1 MPTKTASRS
10 RSQGNYITPN
20 TAEGKKILNYLRN
33 RCEKALDYCQE
44 NGLTSVEDFADAIE
58 ELTEADGKPGISVE
72 VKHNGLVLSLSDRPE
87 YGSTTGKY
95 MMEHLGEP
103 DDYRFTK
110 TGIEALLDSPR
121 TKTRS
126 KKDNLLDELDDEQP
140 SPKSKSKV
148 ATKSKKD
155 DLLDELEDEQPSRRS
170 KSQTANKSKKDDL
183 LDDLEDDEP
192 SHRSKS
198 KTNIKSQKDE
208 IENSDDDEPSPNSQ
222 TKRRSRKDDVEEL
235 ESEEPLVKSKALSRS
250 PRDELSQ
257 LDEFELEAP
266 QPKAKSQTKSH
277 LQNSDREDL
286 EEEELSAKSQAKRK
300 LQTDE
305 PVEIAESLAVTPSKT
320 RTSQQRPQGKK
331 SNDQNIDSILD
342 AAVQVSGRTAI
353 SGSEVE
359 GTTVSGLSGQVA
371 VLATLIGKKAA
382 SQIIEAA
389 LGAGKERQVAD
400 IVKRLKAQSQRADSL
415 SQRVTNL
422 VEADSVA
429 DAMVESET
437 LPIAEPEPEPEQNI
451 LPEPDAELVSTPGM
465 LLAKAVNKVHGKVD
479 KISGRVRDNT
489 AEKTASIKIDTEAS
503 FEEQL
508 VQINEALNRLEKRLD
523 TLEERIEALENKLSL
538 QKSEIG
544 VQAGDAKVEP
554 PDSSTPSLSDQFVQ
568 NATEIGETISLE
580 STIPATSSASA
591 TAKKITVTA
600 QNLTQDSQL
609 AATLAKIYSLA
620 EEEANAE
627 GIGLEDGVDLG
638 EAKLYVTNFDSST
651 AVSLKIKE
659 GEEMFSALQ
668 DKTGEWK
675 VTNDF
680 LKPEEKEELDRLK
693 IFQQAVNQE
702 RLAEMVKRS
711 NQDEISFTDSQGS
724 RLDFEVEFSDKSKSK
739 GTVKGFNSHS
749 EIVFEASLQKG
760 NVEVLLCDIPP
771 EEVENLLSQQQLA
784 QNHNSNKQEARKT
797 EAEMEI

>member
-1 MPTKTASRS
+1 MATKTAYRS

-33 RCEKALDYCQE
+33 RCEKALDYCLE

-103 DDYRFTK
+103 DDNRFTK

-126 KKDNLLDELDDEQP
+126 KKDDLLDELEDEEP
-140 SPKSKSKV
+140 SPPKSKA
-148 ATKSKKD
+148 ATKSRKDDLLDELEDEEPLPRAKSKSATKFKKD
-155 DLLDELEDEQPSRRS
+155 DLLDELEDEEPLPRAKS
-170 KSQTANKSKKDDL
+170 KTNTKSKKD
-183 LDDLEDDEP
+183 EIKTWEYDEP
-192 SHRSKS
+192 SANSKN
-198 KTNIKSQKDE
+198 KAR
-208 IENSDDDEPSPNSQ
+208 P
-222 TKRRSRKDDVEEL
+222 RKDDLEEL
-235 ESEEPLVKSKALSRS
+235 ESEELLLKSKALTRS
-250 PRDELSQ
+250 PRDELSE
-257 LDEFELEAP
+257 LDEFELKEP
-266 QPKAKSQTKSH
+266 QSKAKPQTKSH
-277 LQNSDREDL
+277 LQNYEREDL
-286 EEEELSAKSQAKRK
+286 SDEELSAKSQAKRK
-300 LQTDE
+300 LQTNE
-305 PVEIAESLAVTPSKT
+305 GVEVAESLARTPSKT
-320 RTSQQRPQGKK
+320 RTSQQGFQGKK

-359 GTTVSGLSGQVA
+359 GTTVSGLSTQVA
-371 VLATLIGKKAA
+371 VLATLMGKKAA

-389 LGAGKERQVAD
+389 LGAVQERQVAG
-400 IVKRLKAQSQRADSL
+400 IVKRLQAQSQRADSL

-422 VEADSVA
+422 AEADSMA
-429 DAMVESET
+429 DATVESEA

-451 LPEPDAELVSTPGM
+451 LPEPDAEFVSTPGM
-465 LLAKAVNKVHGKVD
+465 LLAKAVSKVHGKVD
-479 KISGRVRDNT
+479 KISGRVRDNNS
-489 AEKTASIKIDTEAS
+489 EKTTSIKIDTEAS

-523 TLEERIEALENKLSL
+523 TLEQRIEALENKFSL
-538 QKSEIG
+538 QKSETG
-544 VQAGDAKVEP
+544 VQAGDAKLEP
-554 PDSSTPSLSDQFVQ
+554 PDSSTPSFSDQFVQ
-568 NATEIGETISLE
+568 NGTEIGEKISLE
-580 STIPATSSASA
+580 STIPASSSASA

-600 QNLTQDSQL
+600 QNLTQDAQL
-609 AATLAKIYSLA
+609 AATLAKIYNLA

-627 GIGLEDGVDLG
+627 GIALEDGVDLG
-638 EAKLYVTNFDSST
+638 EAKLYITNFDSST
-651 AVSLKIKE
+651 AVSLKTKE
-659 GEEMFSALQ
+659 GEELFSAVQ

-693 IFQQAVNQE
+693 IFQQALNQE
-702 RLAEMVKRS
+702 RLAFMVKRS
-711 NQDEISFTDSQGS
+711 NQDEVSFTDSQGS
-724 RLDFEVEFSDKSKSK
+724 RLDFEVEFNDKSKSK

-771 EEVENLLSQQQLA
+771 EVVENLLSQQQLA
-784 QNHNSNKQEARKT
+784 PNQNSNKQEARKT
-797 EAEMEI
+797 ETEMEI

>member
-1 MPTKTASRS
+1 MATKTASRS

-33 RCEKALDYCQE
+33 RCEKALDYCLE

-103 DDYRFTK
+103 DDNRFTK
-110 TGIEALLDSPR
+110 TGIETLLDSPR

-140 SPKSKSKV
+140 SPKSKSK
-148 ATKSKKD
+148 AETKSKKD

-170 KSQTANKSKKDDL
+170 NFQTANQSQKDNL
-183 LDDLEDDEP
+183 LDDLEDDKP
-192 SHRSKS
+192 SQKSKS
-198 KTNIKSQKDE
+198 KANIKSKKNE
-208 IENSDDDEPSPNSQ
+208 IENSEDDEPSPNSQ
-222 TKRRSRKDDVEEL
+222 TKRRPRKDDVEEL

-250 PRDELSQ
+250 PTDELSE
-257 LDEFELEAP
+257 LDEFEFKEP
-266 QPKAKSQTKSH
+266 QPKAKPQTKSH
-277 LQNSDREDL
+277 LQNSEREDL
-286 EEEELSAKSQAKRK
+286 EDEELSAKSQAKRK

-305 PVEIAESLAVTPSKT
+305 AVEVAESLARTPSKT
-320 RTSQQRPQGKK
+320 RTSQQQPQSKK

-371 VLATLIGKKAA
+371 VLATLMGKKAA

-389 LGAGKERQVAD
+389 LGARKERQVAG

-422 VEADSVA
+422 AEADSIA
-429 DAMVESET
+429 DATVESEA
-437 LPIAEPEPEPEQNI
+437 LPIAEPKPEPEQNI
-451 LPEPDAELVSTPGM
+451 LPEPDAEFVSTPGM
-465 LLAKAVNKVHGKVD
+465 LLAKAVSKVHGKVD
-479 KISGRVRDNT
+479 KISGRVRDNNS
-489 AEKTASIKIDTEAS
+489 EKTASIKIDTEAS

-538 QKSEIG
+538 QSDTG
-544 VQAGDAKVEP
+544 VQAADAKVES
-554 PDSSTPSLSDQFVQ
+554 PDSSTQALSDQFVQ
-568 NATEIGETISLE
+568 NGTEIDEKISLE
-580 STIPATSSASA
+580 STIPASSSASA

-627 GIGLEDGVDLG
+627 GIALEDGVDLG
-638 EAKLYVTNFDSST
+638 EAKLYVTNIDSST
-651 AVSLKIKE
+651 AIRLKTKE
-659 GEEMFSALQ
+659 GEEMFSAVQ

-693 IFQQAVNQE
+693 IFQQALNQE

-711 NQDEISFTDSQGS
+711 NQDEVSFTDSQGS

-771 EEVENLLSQQQLA
+771 EVVENLLSQQQLA
-784 QNHNSNKQEARKT
+784 QNQNSNKQEAKKT
-797 EAEMEI
+797 EVEMEI

>member
-1 MPTKTASRS
+1 MPTKTASRN

-103 DDYRFTK
+103 DDNRFTK

-140 SPKSKSKV
+140 SPKSKSKA

-155 DLLDELEDEQPSRRS
+155 DLLDELDDEQPSRRS
-170 KSQTANKSKKDDL
+170 KFPTANKSKKDDL

-198 KTNIKSQKDE
+198 KANIKSKKDE

-250 PRDELSQ
+250 PINELSQ

-266 QPKAKSQTKSH
+266 KPKAKSQTKSH

-286 EEEELSAKSQAKRK
+286 EEEELSAKSQTKRK

-305 PVEIAESLAVTPSKT
+305 PIQIAESLAVTPSKT

-359 GTTVSGLSGQVA
+359 GTTVSGMSAQVA

-389 LGAGKERQVAD
+389 LGAGKERQVAG

-429 DAMVESET
+429 DAMVESEA
-437 LPIAEPEPEPEQNI
+437 LPIAEPEAEPEQNI

-465 LLAKAVNKVHGKVD
+465 LLAKAVSKVHGKVD
-479 KISGRVRDNT
+479 KISGSVRDNNS
-489 AEKTASIKIDTEAS
+489 EKTASIKIDIEAS

-538 QKSEIG
+538 QSETG
-544 VQAGDAKVEP
+544 VQAADAKVEP

-568 NATEIGETISLE
+568 NATEIGEKISLE
-580 STIPATSSASA
+580 STIPASSSANA

-651 AVSLKIKE
+651 AVSLKTKE
-659 GEEMFSALQ
+659 GEEMFSAVQ

-693 IFQQAVNQE
+693 IFQQALNQE

-724 RLDFEVEFSDKSKSK
+724 RIDFEVEFSDKSKSK

-784 QNHNSNKQEARKT
+784 QNQNSNKQEARKT

>member
-1 MPTKTASRS
+1 MATKTAYRS

-103 DDYRFTK
+103 DDNRFTK

-140 SPKSKSKV
+140 SPKSKSK
-148 ATKSKKD
+148 ATTKSKKD
-155 DLLDELEDEQPSRRS
+155 DLLDELEDEEPSPS
-170 KSQTANKSKKDDL
+170 KSKTATKFKKDDL
-183 LDDLEDDEP
+183 LDELEDEEPLRRAKSKTNTKSKKDEIKTWEDDEP
-192 SHRSKS
+192 SANSKN
-198 KTNIKSQKDE
+198 KTR
-208 IENSDDDEPSPNSQ
+208 P
-222 TKRRSRKDDVEEL
+222 RKDDLQEL
-235 ESEEPLVKSKALSRS
+235 ESEELLLKSKALTRS
-250 PRDELSQ
+250 PRDELSE
-257 LDEFELEAP
+257 LDEFEVKKP
-266 QPKAKSQTKSH
+266 QPKAKPQTKSH
-277 LQNSDREDL
+277 LQNSEREDL
-286 EEEELSAKSQAKRK
+286 EDEELSAKSQAKRK

-305 PVEIAESLAVTPSKT
+305 AVEVAESLARTPSKT
-320 RTSQQRPQGKK
+320 RTSQQQPQGKK

-359 GTTVSGLSGQVA
+359 GTTVSGLSTQVA
-371 VLATLIGKKAA
+371 VLATLMGKKAA

-389 LGAGKERQVAD
+389 LGAGKERQVAG
-400 IVKRLKAQSQRADSL
+400 IVKRLQAQSQRADSL

-422 VEADSVA
+422 AEADSMA
-429 DAMVESET
+429 DATVESEA

-451 LPEPDAELVSTPGM
+451 LPEPDAEFVSTPGM
-465 LLAKAVNKVHGKVD
+465 LLAKAVSKVHGKVD
-479 KISGRVRDNT
+479 KISGRVRDNNS
-489 AEKTASIKIDTEAS
+489 EKTASIKIDTEAS

-538 QKSEIG
+538 QSETG
-544 VQAGDAKVEP
+544 VQAGEAKLEP
-554 PDSSTPSLSDQFVQ
+554 PDNSTPSLSDQFVQ
-568 NATEIGETISLE
+568 NATEIGEIISLE
-580 STIPATSSASA
+580 STIPASSSASA

-609 AATLAKIYSLA
+609 AATLAKIYNLA

-627 GIGLEDGVDLG
+627 GIALEDGVDLG

-651 AVSLKIKE
+651 AVSLKTKE
-659 GEEMFSALQ
+659 GEELFSAVQ
-668 DKTGEWK
+668 DKTGEWE

-693 IFQQAVNQE
+693 IFQQALNQE

-711 NQDEISFTDSQGS
+711 GQDEVSFTDSQGS

-760 NVEVLLCDIPP
+760 NLEVLLCDIPP
-771 EEVENLLSQQQLA
+771 EVVENLLSQQQLA
-784 QNHNSNKQEARKT
+784 PNQNSNKQEATKT
-797 EAEMEI
+797 ETEMEM

>member
-1 MPTKTASRS
+1 MATKTAYRS

-33 RCEKALDYCQE
+33 RCEKALDYCLE

-103 DDYRFTK
+103 DDNRFTK

-126 KKDNLLDELDDEQP
+126 KKDG
-140 SPKSKSKV
+140 
-148 ATKSKKD
+148 
-155 DLLDELEDEQPSRRS
+155 LLDELEDEEPDPS
-170 KSQTANKSKKDDL
+170 KSKTATKFKKDELLDELEDEEPLPRGKSKTNTKSKKDEIKTW
-183 LDDLEDDEP
+183 EDDEP
-192 SHRSKS
+192 SANSKN
-198 KTNIKSQKDE
+198 KTR
-208 IENSDDDEPSPNSQ
+208 P
-222 TKRRSRKDDVEEL
+222 RKDDLEEL
-235 ESEEPLVKSKALSRS
+235 ESEELLLKSKALTRS
-250 PRDELSQ
+250 PRDELSE
-257 LDEFELEAP
+257 LDEFELKEP
-266 QPKAKSQTKSH
+266 QPKAKPQTKSH
-277 LQNSDREDL
+277 LQNSEREDL
-286 EEEELSAKSQAKRK
+286 EDEELSAKSQAKRK

-305 PVEIAESLAVTPSKT
+305 AVEVAESLARTPSKT

-353 SGSEVE
+353 SGNEVE
-359 GTTVSGLSGQVA
+359 GTTVSGMSGQVA

-389 LGAGKERQVAD
+389 LGAGKERQVAG
-400 IVKRLKAQSQRADSL
+400 IVKRLQAQSQRADSL

-429 DAMVESET
+429 DAMVESEA

-451 LPEPDAELVSTPGM
+451 LPEPDAEFVSTPGM
-465 LLAKAVNKVHGKVD
+465 LLAKAVSKVHGKVD
-479 KISGRVRDNT
+479 KISGSVRDNT
-489 AEKTASIKIDTEAS
+489 SEKTAAIKIDTEAS

-538 QKSEIG
+538 QKSETG
-544 VQAGDAKVEP
+544 VQAGDAKLEP

-568 NATEIGETISLE
+568 NGTEIGEKISLE
-580 STIPATSSASA
+580 STIPASSANA

-627 GIGLEDGVDLG
+627 GIALEDGVDFG
-638 EAKLYVTNFDSST
+638 QAKLYVTNFDFST
-651 AVSLKIKE
+651 AVSLKTKE
-659 GEEMFSALQ
+659 GEELFSAVQ
-668 DKTGEWK
+668 DKTGEWE

-693 IFQQAVNQE
+693 IFQQALNQE

-711 NQDEISFTDSQGS
+711 NQDEVSFTDSQGS

-760 NVEVLLCDIPP
+760 NLEVLLCDISP
-771 EEVENLLSQQQLA
+771 EVVENLLSQQQLA
-784 QNHNSNKQEARKT
+784 PSQNSNKQEARKT
-797 EAEMEI
+797 ETEMEI

>member
-33 RCEKALDYCQE
+33 RCEKALDYCLE

-103 DDYRFTK
+103 DDNRFTK

-140 SPKSKSKV
+140 SPKSKSK
-148 ATKSKKD
+148 AANKSKKD

-192 SHRSKS
+192 SHRAKS

-266 QPKAKSQTKSH
+266 KPKAKSQTKSH

-286 EEEELSAKSQAKRK
+286 EEEELSAKSQTKRK

-359 GTTVSGLSGQVA
+359 GTTVSGMSAQVA

-415 SQRVTNL
+415 SQRVNNL

-479 KISGRVRDNT
+479 KISGSVRDNNS
-489 AEKTASIKIDTEAS
+489 EKTASIKIDTEAS

-523 TLEERIEALENKLSL
+523 TLEERIEALENILSL
-538 QKSEIG
+538 QSETG
-544 VQAGDAKVEP
+544 VQAADAKVEP
-554 PDSSTPSLSDQFVQ
+554 PDSSTSSLSDQFVQ
-568 NATEIGETISLE
+568 NATEIGEKISLE
-580 STIPATSSASA
+580 STIPASSSANA
-591 TAKKITVTA
+591 TAKKITLTA
-600 QNLTQDSQL
+600 QNFTQDSQL
-609 AATLAKIYSLA
+609 AATMAKIYSLA

-651 AVSLKIKE
+651 AVSLKTKE
-659 GEEMFSALQ
+659 GEEMFSAVQ

-784 QNHNSNKQEARKT
+784 QNQNSNKQEARKT

>member
-1 MPTKTASRS
+1 MATKTAYRS

-20 TAEGKKILNYLRN
+20 TAEGKKILNYLKN
-33 RCEKALDYCQE
+33 RCEKALDYCLE

-95 MMEHLGEP
+95 MMEHLGES
-103 DDYRFTK
+103 DDNRFTK

-126 KKDNLLDELDDEQP
+126 KKDDLLDELDDEQP
-140 SPKSKSKV
+140 SPKSKSK
-148 ATKSKKD
+148 AASKSKKD
-155 DLLDELEDEQPSRRS
+155 DLLDELEDDEPSSNS
-170 KSQTANKSKKDDL
+170 KSKAASKSKRNDL
-183 LDDLEDDEP
+183 LDELEDDEP
-192 SHRSKS
+192 SHISKFKANTKS
-198 KTNIKSQKDE
+198 KKDE
-208 IENSDDDEPSPNSQ
+208 IETWDDDEPLPNSK
-222 TKRRSRKDDVEEL
+222 TKNKHQEDDLEEL
-235 ESEEPLVKSKALSRS
+235 QSEEPLVKSKALNRS
-250 PRDELSQ
+250 PRNQLSE
-257 LDEFELEAP
+257 LDEFEIEAP

-277 LQNSDREDL
+277 LQNSEREDL
-286 EEEELSAKSQAKRK
+286 SDEELSAKSQTKRK

-305 PVEIAESLAVTPSKT
+305 AVEAAESLAATHSKT
-320 RTSQQRPQGKK
+320 RASQQRPQGKK

-359 GTTVSGLSGQVA
+359 GTTVSGMSAQVA

-389 LGAGKERQVAD
+389 LGAGKERQVAG
-400 IVKRLKAQSQRADSL
+400 IVKRLQAQSQRADSL

-422 VEADSVA
+422 AEADSIA
-429 DAMVESET
+429 DAMVESEA

-451 LPEPDAELVSTPGM
+451 LPEPDAEFVSTPGM
-465 LLAKAVNKVHGKVD
+465 LLAKAVSKVHGKVD

-489 AEKTASIKIDTEAS
+489 SEKTAAIKIDTEAS

-523 TLEERIEALENKLSL
+523 TLEERIEALENKVSL
-538 QKSEIG
+538 QSETG
-544 VQAGDAKVEP
+544 VQAADAKVEP

-568 NATEIGETISLE
+568 NGTEIGEKISLE
-580 STIPATSSASA
+580 STIPASSSASA

-627 GIGLEDGVDLG
+627 GIALEDGVDFG
-638 EAKLYVTNFDSST
+638 QAKLYVTNFDSST
-651 AVSLKIKE
+651 AINLKTKE
-659 GEEMFSALQ
+659 GEEMFSAVQ
-668 DKTGEWK
+668 DKTGEWE

-693 IFQQAVNQE
+693 IFQQALNQE

-711 NQDEISFTDSQGS
+711 NQDEVSFTDSQGS

-771 EEVENLLSQQQLA
+771 EVVENLLSQQQLA
-784 QNHNSNKQEARKT
+784 QNPNSNKQEARKT
-797 EAEMEI
+797 EVEMEI

>member
-33 RCEKALDYCQE
+33 RCEKALDYCLE

-103 DDYRFTK
+103 DDNRFTK
-110 TGIEALLDSPR
+110 TGIEALLDSPQ
-121 TKTRS
+121 TKIRS
-126 KKDNLLDELDDEQP
+126 KKDDLLDELEDEEP
-140 SPKSKSKV
+140 SPKSKSK
-148 ATKSKKD
+148 ATTKSKKD
-155 DLLDELEDEQPSRRS
+155 DLLDELEDDEPSSTS
-170 KSQTANKSKKDDL
+170 KSKATNKSKKDDL
-183 LDDLEDDEP
+183 LDELEDDEP
-192 SHRSKS
+192 SRRSKF
-198 KTNIKSQKDE
+198 KANTKSQKNE
-208 IENSDDDEPSPNSQ
+208 RESWEDDEPSPHSQ
-222 TKRRSRKDDVEEL
+222 TKTRPPKDDLEEL
-235 ESEEPLVKSKALSRS
+235 DSEEPVVKSKPLTRS
-250 PRDELSQ
+250 PRNQLSE
-257 LDEFELEAP
+257 LDEFELKEP
-266 QPKAKSQTKSH
+266 QPKAKPQTKSH
-277 LQNSDREDL
+277 LQNSEREDL
-286 EEEELSAKSQAKRK
+286 EDEELSTKSQTKRK
-300 LQTDE
+300 LQTNE
-305 PVEIAESLAVTPSKT
+305 AVEVAESLARTPSKT

-359 GTTVSGLSGQVA
+359 GTTVSGLSTQVA
-371 VLATLIGKKAA
+371 VLATLMGKKAA

-389 LGAGKERQVAD
+389 LGAGKERQVAG
-400 IVKRLKAQSQRADSL
+400 IVKRLQAQSQRADSL
-415 SQRVTNL
+415 SQRVTSL

-429 DAMVESET
+429 DAMVESEA
-437 LPIAEPEPEPEQNI
+437 LPIAEPEPEPQQNI
-451 LPEPDAELVSTPGM
+451 LSEPDAEFVSTPGM
-465 LLAKAVNKVHGKVD
+465 LLAKAVSKVHGKVD
-479 KISGRVRDNT
+479 KISGRVRDNNS
-489 AEKTASIKIDTEAS
+489 EKTAAIKIDTEAS

-523 TLEERIEALENKLSL
+523 TLEQRIEALENKLSL
-538 QKSEIG
+538 QKSETG
-544 VQAGDAKVEP
+544 VQAGDAKLEP

-568 NATEIGETISLE
+568 NGTEIGEKISLE
-580 STIPATSSASA
+580 STIPASSANA

-600 QNLTQDSQL
+600 QNLTQDAQL

-627 GIGLEDGVDLG
+627 GIALEDGVDFG
-638 EAKLYVTNFDSST
+638 QAKLYVTNFDFST
-651 AVSLKIKE
+651 AVSLKTKE
-659 GEEMFSALQ
+659 GEELFSAVQ

-693 IFQQAVNQE
+693 IFQQALNQE

-711 NQDEISFTDSQGS
+711 NQDEVSFTDSQGS

-760 NVEVLLCDIPP
+760 NLEVLLCDIPP
-771 EEVENLLSQQQLA
+771 EVVENLLSQQQLA
-784 QNHNSNKQEARKT
+784 PSQNSNKQEARKT
-797 EAEMEI
+797 ETEMEI

>member
-1 MPTKTASRS
+1 MATKTAYRS

-33 RCEKALDYCQE
+33 RCEKALDYCLE

-58 ELTEADGKPGISVE
+58 ELTEADGKPGISVD

-103 DDYRFTK
+103 DDNRFTK

-126 KKDNLLDELDDEQP
+126 KKDDLLDELDDEQP

-170 KSQTANKSKKDDL
+170 KYQTVNKSKKDDL

-192 SHRSKS
+192 SHKS
-198 KTNIKSQKDE
+198 KYKANIKSKKDE

-235 ESEEPLVKSKALSRS
+235 ESEEPLVKSKALTRS
-250 PRDELSQ
+250 PRDELSE
-257 LDEFELEAP
+257 LDEFEVKEP
-266 QPKAKSQTKSH
+266 QPKAKPQTKSH
-277 LQNSDREDL
+277 LQNSEREDL
-286 EEEELSAKSQAKRK
+286 EDEELSAKSQAKRK

-305 PVEIAESLAVTPSKT
+305 AVEVAESLARTPSKT

-371 VLATLIGKKAA
+371 VLATLMGKKAA

-389 LGAGKERQVAD
+389 LEAGKERQVAG

-429 DAMVESET
+429 DAMVESEA
-437 LPIAEPEPEPEQNI
+437 LPIAEPEPEPEHNI
-451 LPEPDAELVSTPGM
+451 LPEPDAEFVSTPGM
-465 LLAKAVNKVHGKVD
+465 LLAKAVSKVHGKVD
-479 KISGRVRDNT
+479 KISGRVRDNNS
-489 AEKTASIKIDTEAS
+489 EKTASIKIDTEAS

-523 TLEERIEALENKLSL
+523 TLEKRIEALENKLSL
-538 QKSEIG
+538 QSETG
-544 VQAGDAKVEP
+544 VQAADAKVEP

-568 NATEIGETISLE
+568 NATEIGEKISLE
-580 STIPATSSASA
+580 STIPASSSASA

-600 QNLTQDSQL
+600 QNLTQDAQL
-609 AATLAKIYSLA
+609 AATLAKIYNLA

-627 GIGLEDGVDLG
+627 GIALEDGVDFG
-638 EAKLYVTNFDSST
+638 QAKLYVTNFDSST
-651 AVSLKIKE
+651 AVSLKTKE
-659 GEEMFSALQ
+659 GEELFSAVQ
-668 DKTGEWK
+668 DKTGEWE

-711 NQDEISFTDSQGS
+711 NQDEVSFTDSQGS

-739 GTVKGFNSHS
+739 GTIKGFNSHS

-784 QNHNSNKQEARKT
+784 PNHNSNKQEARKT

>member
-1 MPTKTASRS
+1 MATKTAYRS

-103 DDYRFTK
+103 DDNRFTK

-140 SPKSKSKV
+140 SPKSKSKA

-170 KSQTANKSKKDDL
+170 KFQTATKSKKDDL

-198 KTNIKSQKDE
+198 KANIKSKKDE

-235 ESEEPLVKSKALSRS
+235 ESEERLVKSKALSRS

-266 QPKAKSQTKSH
+266 KPKAKSQTKSH
-277 LQNSDREDL
+277 LQNSDRENL
-286 EEEELSAKSQAKRK
+286 EEEELSAKSQTKRK

-359 GTTVSGLSGQVA
+359 GTTVSGMSAQVA

-422 VEADSVA
+422 VEADSIA
-429 DAMVESET
+429 DATVESEA

-479 KISGRVRDNT
+479 KISGSVRDNDS
-489 AEKTASIKIDTEAS
+489 EKTASIKIDTEAS

-538 QKSEIG
+538 QSETG
-544 VQAGDAKVEP
+544 VQAADTKVEP

-568 NATEIGETISLE
+568 NGTEIGEKISLE
-580 STIPATSSASA
+580 STIPASSSANA
-591 TAKKITVTA
+591 TAKKITLTA
-600 QNLTQDSQL
+600 QNFTQDSQL
-609 AATLAKIYSLA
+609 AATMAKIYSLA

-651 AVSLKIKE
+651 AVSLKTKE
-659 GEEMFSALQ
+659 GEELFSAVQ
-668 DKTGEWK
+668 DKTGEWE

-693 IFQQAVNQE
+693 IFQQALNQE

-711 NQDEISFTDSQGS
+711 GQDEISFTDSQGS

-771 EEVENLLSQQQLA
+771 EVVETLLSQQQLA
-784 QNHNSNKQEARKT
+784 QNQNSNKQEARKT

>member
-1 MPTKTASRS
+1 MI
-10 RSQGNYITPN
+10 GY
-20 TAEGKKILNYLRN
+20 
-33 RCEKALDYCQE
+33 
-44 NGLTSVEDFADAIE
+44 
-58 ELTEADGKPGISVE
+58 
-72 VKHNGLVLSLSDRPE
+72 
-87 YGSTTGKY
+87 
-95 MMEHLGEP
+95 
-103 DDYRFTK
+103 FTK
-110 TGIEALLDSPR
+110 
-121 TKTRS
+121 
-126 KKDNLLDELDDEQP
+126 NYQ
-140 SPKSKSKV
+140 SKSKA

-155 DLLDELEDEQPSRRS
+155 DLLDELEDNEPSS
-170 KSQTANKSKKDDL
+170 KSKSKAATKSRKDDL
-183 LDDLEDDEP
+183 LDELEDDEP

-198 KTNIKSQKDE
+198 KANTKSKKNE
-208 IENSDDDEPSPNSQ
+208 IESWEEDEPSPNSK
-222 TKRRSRKDDVEEL
+222 TKTRPPKDDLEEL
-235 ESEEPLVKSKALSRS
+235 DSEEPLLVKSQALNRS
-250 PRDELSQ
+250 PTNELSQ
-257 LDEFELEAP
+257 LDEFEVKKP
-266 QPKAKSQTKSH
+266 QPKDKSQTKSH
-277 LQNSDREDL
+277 LQNSEREDL
-286 EEEELSAKSQAKRK
+286 EEEELSAKSQTKRK

-305 PVEIAESLAVTPSKT
+305 AVEIAESLAATPSKT

-359 GTTVSGLSGQVA
+359 GTTVSGMSAQVA

-389 LGAGKERQVAD
+389 LGAGKERQVAG

-429 DAMVESET
+429 DAMVESEA
-437 LPIAEPEPEPEQNI
+437 LPIAEPEAEPEQNI

-465 LLAKAVNKVHGKVD
+465 LLAKAVSKVHGKVD
-479 KISGRVRDNT
+479 KISGSVRDNNS
-489 AEKTASIKIDTEAS
+489 EKTASIKIDTEAS

-538 QKSEIG
+538 QSETG
-544 VQAGDAKVEP
+544 VQAADAKVEP

-568 NATEIGETISLE
+568 NATEIGEKISLE
-580 STIPATSSASA
+580 STIPASSSANA

-651 AVSLKIKE
+651 AVSLKTKE
-659 GEEMFSALQ
+659 GEEMFSAVQ

-693 IFQQAVNQE
+693 IFQQALNQE

-724 RLDFEVEFSDKSKSK
+724 RIDFEVEFSDKSKSK

-784 QNHNSNKQEARKT
+784 QNQNSNKQEARKT

>member
-1 MPTKTASRS
+1 
-10 RSQGNYITPN
+10 
-20 TAEGKKILNYLRN
+20 
-33 RCEKALDYCQE
+33 
-44 NGLTSVEDFADAIE
+44 
-58 ELTEADGKPGISVE
+58 
-72 VKHNGLVLSLSDRPE
+72 
-87 YGSTTGKY
+87 
-95 MMEHLGEP
+95 
-103 DDYRFTK
+103 
-110 TGIEALLDSPR
+110 
-121 TKTRS
+121 
-126 KKDNLLDELDDEQP
+126 
-140 SPKSKSKV
+140 
-148 ATKSKKD
+148 
-155 DLLDELEDEQPSRRS
+155 LLDELEDE
-170 KSQTANKSKKDDL
+170 
-183 LDDLEDDEP
+183 EP
-192 SHRSKS
+192 LPRAKS
-198 KTNIKSQKDE
+198 KTHTKSKKDE
-208 IENSDDDEPSPNSQ
+208 IENWDDDEPLPNSK
-222 TKRRSRKDDVEEL
+222 TKNKHQEDDLEEL
-235 ESEEPLVKSKALSRS
+235 QSEEPLVKSKALNRS
-250 PRDELSQ
+250 PRNQLSE
-257 LDEFELEAP
+257 LDEFEIEAP

-277 LQNSDREDL
+277 LQNSEREDL
-286 EEEELSAKSQAKRK
+286 SDEELSAKSQTKRK

-305 PVEIAESLAVTPSKT
+305 AVEAAESLAATHSKT
-320 RTSQQRPQGKK
+320 RASQQRPQGQK

-353 SGSEVE
+353 SGNEVE
-359 GTTVSGLSGQVA
+359 GTTVSGMSAQVA

-389 LGAGKERQVAD
+389 LGAVQERQVAG
-400 IVKRLKAQSQRADSL
+400 IVKRLQAQSQRADSL

-422 VEADSVA
+422 AEADSVA
-429 DAMVESET
+429 DAMVESEA

-451 LPEPDAELVSTPGM
+451 LPEPDAEFVSTPGM
-465 LLAKAVNKVHGKVD
+465 LLAKAVSKVHGKVD
-479 KISGRVRDNT
+479 KISGSVRDNNS
-489 AEKTASIKIDTEAS
+489 EKTASIKIDTEAS

-538 QKSEIG
+538 QSETG
-544 VQAGDAKVEP
+544 VQAADAKVEP
-554 PDSSTPSLSDQFVQ
+554 PDSSTQALNNQFVQ
-568 NATEIGETISLE
+568 NGIEIDEKISLE
-580 STIPATSSASA
+580 STIPASSSASA

-627 GIGLEDGVDLG
+627 GIALEDGVDLG

-651 AVSLKIKE
+651 AVNLKTKE
-659 GEEMFSALQ
+659 GEEMFSAVQ

-693 IFQQAVNQE
+693 IFQQALNQE

-711 NQDEISFTDSQGS
+711 NQDEVSFTDSQGS

-771 EEVENLLSQQQLA
+771 EVVENLLSQQQLA
-784 QNHNSNKQEARKT
+784 QNQNSNKQEARKT
-797 EAEMEI
+797 EVEMEI

>member
-1 MPTKTASRS
+1 
-10 RSQGNYITPN
+10 
-20 TAEGKKILNYLRN
+20 
-33 RCEKALDYCQE
+33 
-44 NGLTSVEDFADAIE
+44 
-58 ELTEADGKPGISVE
+58 
-72 VKHNGLVLSLSDRPE
+72 
-87 YGSTTGKY
+87 
-95 MMEHLGEP
+95 
-103 DDYRFTK
+103 
-110 TGIEALLDSPR
+110 
-121 TKTRS
+121 
-126 KKDNLLDELDDEQP
+126 
-140 SPKSKSKV
+140 
-148 ATKSKKD
+148 
-155 DLLDELEDEQPSRRS
+155 
-170 KSQTANKSKKDDL
+170 L

-192 SHRSKS
+192 SHKS
-198 KTNIKSQKDE
+198 KYKANIKSKKDE

-235 ESEEPLVKSKALSRS
+235 ESEEPLVKSKALTRS
-250 PRDELSQ
+250 PRDELSE
-257 LDEFELEAP
+257 LDEFEVKEP
-266 QPKAKSQTKSH
+266 QPKAKPQTKSH
-277 LQNSDREDL
+277 LQNSEREDL
-286 EEEELSAKSQAKRK
+286 EDEELSAKSQAKRK

-305 PVEIAESLAVTPSKT
+305 AVEVAESLARTPSKT

-371 VLATLIGKKAA
+371 VLATLMGKKAA

-389 LGAGKERQVAD
+389 LEAGKERQVAG

-429 DAMVESET
+429 DAMVESEA
-437 LPIAEPEPEPEQNI
+437 LPIAEPEPEPEHNI
-451 LPEPDAELVSTPGM
+451 LPEPDAEFVSTPGM
-465 LLAKAVNKVHGKVD
+465 LLAKAVSKVHGKVD
-479 KISGRVRDNT
+479 KISGRVRDNNS
-489 AEKTASIKIDTEAS
+489 EKTASIKIDTEAS

-523 TLEERIEALENKLSL
+523 TLEKRIEALENKLSL
-538 QKSEIG
+538 QSETG
-544 VQAGDAKVEP
+544 VQAADAKVEP

-568 NATEIGETISLE
+568 NATEIGEKISLE
-580 STIPATSSASA
+580 STIPASSSASA

-600 QNLTQDSQL
+600 QNLTQDAQL
-609 AATLAKIYSLA
+609 AATLAKIYNLA

-627 GIGLEDGVDLG
+627 GIALEDGVDFG
-638 EAKLYVTNFDSST
+638 QAKLYVTNFDSST
-651 AVSLKIKE
+651 AVSLKTKE
-659 GEEMFSALQ
+659 GEELFSAVQ
-668 DKTGEWK
+668 DKTGEWE

-711 NQDEISFTDSQGS
+711 NQDEVSFTDSQGS

-739 GTVKGFNSHS
+739 GTIKGFNSHS

-784 QNHNSNKQEARKT
+784 PNHNSNKQEARKT

>member
-1 MPTKTASRS
+1 MATKTAYRS

-103 DDYRFTK
+103 DDNRFTK

-140 SPKSKSKV
+140 SPKSKSK
-148 ATKSKKD
+148 ATTKSKKD
-155 DLLDELEDEQPSRRS
+155 DLLDELEDNEPSSTS
-170 KSQTANKSKKDDL
+170 KSKAATKSKKDNF
-183 LDDLEDDEP
+183 LDELEDDEP
-192 SHRSKS
+192 SRHSKF
-198 KTNIKSQKDE
+198 KANTKSQKNE
-208 IENSDDDEPSPNSQ
+208 IESWEDDEPSPNSQ
-222 TKRRSRKDDVEEL
+222 TKNRPPKDDLEEL
-235 ESEEPLVKSKALSRS
+235 DAEEPLVKSKALNRS
-250 PRDELSQ
+250 PRNQLSE
-257 LDEFELEAP
+257 LDEFEVKEP
-266 QPKAKSQTKSH
+266 QPKAKPQTKSH
-277 LQNSDREDL
+277 LQNSEREDL
-286 EEEELSAKSQAKRK
+286 EDEELSAKCQTKRK

-305 PVEIAESLAVTPSKT
+305 AVEATESLAATPSKT

-353 SGSEVE
+353 SGNEVE
-359 GTTVSGLSGQVA
+359 GTTVSGMSGQVA

-389 LGAGKERQVAD
+389 LGAGKERQVAG
-400 IVKRLKAQSQRADSL
+400 IVKRLQAQSQRADSL

-429 DAMVESET
+429 DAMVKSEA
-437 LPIAEPEPEPEQNI
+437 LPIAEPEPESEQNI
-451 LPEPDAELVSTPGM
+451 LPEPDAEFVSTPGM
-465 LLAKAVNKVHGKVD
+465 LLAKAVSKVHGKVD
-479 KISGRVRDNT
+479 KISGRVRDNNS
-489 AEKTASIKIDTEAS
+489 EKTASIKIDTEAS

-538 QKSEIG
+538 QKSETG
-544 VQAGDAKVEP
+544 VQADDAKLEP

-568 NATEIGETISLE
+568 NATEIGEKISLE
-580 STIPATSSASA
+580 STIAASNSASA

-600 QNLTQDSQL
+600 QNLTQDAQL

-627 GIGLEDGVDLG
+627 GIALEDGVDFG
-638 EAKLYVTNFDSST
+638 QAKLYVTNFDFST
-651 AVSLKIKE
+651 AVSLKTKE
-659 GEEMFSALQ
+659 GEELFSAVQ
-668 DKTGEWK
+668 DKTGEWE

-693 IFQQAVNQE
+693 IFQQALNQE

-711 NQDEISFTDSQGS
+711 NQDEVSFTDSQGS

-771 EEVENLLSQQQLA
+771 EVVENLLSQQQLA
-784 QNHNSNKQEARKT
+784 QNQNSNKQEARKT
-797 EAEMEI
+797 ETEMEI

>member
-1 MPTKTASRS
+1 MATKTAYRS

-33 RCEKALDYCQE
+33 RCEKALDYCLD

-103 DDYRFTK
+103 DDNRFTK

-126 KKDNLLDELDDEQP
+126 KKDDLLDELDDEQP

-155 DLLDELEDEQPSRRS
+155 DS
-170 KSQTANKSKKDDL
+170 
-183 LDDLEDDEP
+183 LDDLEDEESLP
-192 SHRSKS
+192 RTKS
-198 KTNIKSQKDE
+198 KTTTKSKKDE
-208 IENSDDDEPSPNSQ
+208 IKTWEDDEPSATSKN
-222 TKRRSRKDDVEEL
+222 KNRHRKDDLEEL
-235 ESEEPLVKSKALSRS
+235 ESEELLLKSKPLTRS
-250 PRDELSQ
+250 PRDELSE
-257 LDEFELEAP
+257 LDEFEVKEP
-266 QPKAKSQTKSH
+266 QPKAKPQTKSH
-277 LQNSDREDL
+277 LKNSEREDL
-286 EEEELSAKSQAKRK
+286 EDEELSAKSQAKRK

-305 PVEIAESLAVTPSKT
+305 AVEVAESLARTPLKN

-331 SNDQNIDSILD
+331 SNDHNIDSILD

-371 VLATLIGKKAA
+371 VLATLMGKKAA

-389 LGAGKERQVAD
+389 LGAGKERQVAG
-400 IVKRLKAQSQRADSL
+400 IVKRLQAQSQRADSL

-429 DAMVESET
+429 DAMVESEA
-437 LPIAEPEPEPEQNI
+437 LPIAEPKPEPEHNI
-451 LPEPDAELVSTPGM
+451 LPEPDAKFVSTPGM
-465 LLAKAVNKVHGKVD
+465 LLAKAVSKIHEKVD
-479 KISGRVRDNT
+479 KISGPVRDNNS
-489 AEKTASIKIDTEAS
+489 EKTASIKIDTEAS

-538 QKSEIG
+538 QKSETG
-544 VQAGDAKVEP
+544 VQAGEAKLEP

-568 NATEIGETISLE
+568 NATEIDEKISLE
-580 STIPATSSASA
+580 STIPASSSASA

-600 QNLTQDSQL
+600 QNLTQDAQL

-627 GIGLEDGVDLG
+627 GIALENGVDFG
-638 EAKLYVTNFDSST
+638 QAKLYVTNFDSST
-651 AVSLKIKE
+651 AVSLKTKE
-659 GEEMFSALQ
+659 GEDLFSAVQ
-668 DKTGEWK
+668 DKTGEWE

-680 LKPEEKEELDRLK
+680 LKPEEKEELDRLN
-693 IFQQAVNQE
+693 IFQQALNQE

-711 NQDEISFTDSQGS
+711 GQDEISFTDSQGS

>member
-1 MPTKTASRS
+1 MATKTAYRS

-103 DDYRFTK
+103 DDNRFTK

-126 KKDNLLDELDDEQP
+126 KKDDLLDELDDEQP
-140 SPKSKSKV
+140 SPKSKSK
-148 ATKSKKD
+148 AA
-155 DLLDELEDEQPSRRS
+155 
-170 KSQTANKSKKDDL
+170 SQSKKDDL

-192 SHRSKS
+192 SSKS
-198 KTNIKSQKDE
+198 KSKAARKAKKNDLLDELENDEPSHRGKSKANTKSKKDE
-208 IENSDDDEPSPNSQ
+208 IENWDDDEPLSNSK
-222 TKRRSRKDDVEEL
+222 TKNKHQEDDLEEWQ
-235 ESEEPLVKSKALSRS
+235 SEEPLVKSKALNRS
-250 PRDELSQ
+250 PRNQLSE
-257 LDEFELEAP
+257 LDEFEIEAP

-277 LQNSDREDL
+277 LQNSEREDL
-286 EEEELSAKSQAKRK
+286 SDEELSAKAQTKRK

-305 PVEIAESLAVTPSKT
+305 AVEAAESLAATHSKT
-320 RTSQQRPQGKK
+320 RASQQRPQGKK

-359 GTTVSGLSGQVA
+359 GTTVSGMSAQVA

-389 LGAGKERQVAD
+389 LGAVKERQVAG

-422 VEADSVA
+422 AEADSIA
-429 DAMVESET
+429 DAMVESEA

-451 LPEPDAELVSTPGM
+451 LPEPDAEFVSTPGM
-465 LLAKAVNKVHGKVD
+465 LLAKAVSKVHGKVD
-479 KISGRVRDNT
+479 KISGSVRDNT
-489 AEKTASIKIDTEAS
+489 SEKTAAIKIDTEAS

-538 QKSEIG
+538 QSKTG
-544 VQAGDAKVEP
+544 VQAADAKVEP

-568 NATEIGETISLE
+568 NGTEIGEKISLE
-580 STIPATSSASA
+580 STIPASSSASA

-600 QNLTQDSQL
+600 QNLTQDAQL

-620 EEEANAE
+620 EEEANVE
-627 GIGLEDGVDLG
+627 GIALEDGVDLG

-651 AVSLKIKE
+651 AVSLKTKE
-659 GEEMFSALQ
+659 GEEMFSAVQ

-693 IFQQAVNQE
+693 IFQQALNQE

-711 NQDEISFTDSQGS
+711 GQDEVSFTDSQGS

-739 GTVKGFNSHS
+739 GTIKGFNSHS

-760 NVEVLLCDIPP
+760 NLEVLLCDIPP
-771 EEVENLLSQQQLA
+771 EVVENLLSQQQLA
-784 QNHNSNKQEARKT
+784 QNQNSNKQEARKT
-797 EAEMEI
+797 EVEMEI

>member
-1 MPTKTASRS
+1 MATKTASRS

-103 DDYRFTK
+103 DDNRFTK

-126 KKDNLLDELDDEQP
+126 KKDDLLDELDDEQP
-140 SPKSKSKV
+140 SPKSKSKA

-155 DLLDELEDEQPSRRS
+155 DLLDELEDDEPSSKSKSKAAS
-170 KSQTANKSKKDDL
+170 KSQKNDL
-183 LDDLEDDEP
+183 LDELEDDEP
-192 SHRSKS
+192 SHISKS
-198 KTNIKSQKDE
+198 KANTKSKKDE
-208 IENSDDDEPSPNSQ
+208 IENWDDDEPLPNSQ
-222 TKRRSRKDDVEEL
+222 TKNKHQEDDLEEL
-235 ESEEPLVKSKALSRS
+235 QSEEPLVKSKALNRS
-250 PRDELSQ
+250 PRNQLSE
-257 LDEFELEAP
+257 LDEFEIEAP

-277 LQNSDREDL
+277 LQNSEREDL
-286 EEEELSAKSQAKRK
+286 SDEELSAKSQTKRK

-305 PVEIAESLAVTPSKT
+305 AVEAAESLAATHSKT
-320 RTSQQRPQGKK
+320 RASQQRPQGKK

-353 SGSEVE
+353 SGNEVE
-359 GTTVSGLSGQVA
+359 GTTVSGMSAQVA

-389 LGAGKERQVAD
+389 LGAVQERQVAG
-400 IVKRLKAQSQRADSL
+400 IVKRLQAQSQRADSL

-429 DAMVESET
+429 DARVESEA
-437 LPIAEPEPEPEQNI
+437 LPIAEPKPEPEQNI
-451 LPEPDAELVSTPGM
+451 LPEPDAEFVSTPGM
-465 LLAKAVNKVHGKVD
+465 LLAKAVSKVHGKVD
-479 KISGRVRDNT
+479 KISGSVRDNNS
-489 AEKTASIKIDTEAS
+489 EKTAAIKIDTEAS

-538 QKSEIG
+538 QSKTG
-544 VQAGDAKVEP
+544 VQAADAKVEP

-568 NATEIGETISLE
+568 NGTEIGEKISLE
-580 STIPATSSASA
+580 STIPASSSASA

-627 GIGLEDGVDLG
+627 GIALEDGVDLG
-638 EAKLYVTNFDSST
+638 EAQLYVTNFDSST
-651 AVSLKIKE
+651 AVSLKTKE
-659 GEEMFSALQ
+659 GEEMFSAVQ

-693 IFQQAVNQE
+693 IFQQALNQE

-711 NQDEISFTDSQGS
+711 GQDEVSFTDSQGS

-760 NVEVLLCDIPP
+760 NLEVLLCDIPP
-771 EEVENLLSQQQLA
+771 EVVENLLSQQQLA
-784 QNHNSNKQEARKT
+784 QNPNSNKQEARKT
-797 EAEMEI
+797 EVEMEI

>member
-1 MPTKTASRS
+1 MATKTAYRS

-103 DDYRFTK
+103 DDNRFTK

-126 KKDNLLDELDDEQP
+126 KKDDLLDELEDEEP
-140 SPKSKSKV
+140 LTRAKSKSV
-148 ATKSKKD
+148 TKSKKD

-198 KTNIKSQKDE
+198 KANIKSKKDE

-222 TKRRSRKDDVEEL
+222 TKRRPRKDDVEEL

-250 PRDELSQ
+250 PRDELSE
-257 LDEFELEAP
+257 LDEFEVKKP
-266 QPKAKSQTKSH
+266 QPKAKPQTKSH
-277 LQNSDREDL
+277 LQNSEREDL
-286 EEEELSAKSQAKRK
+286 EDEELSAKSQAKRK

-305 PVEIAESLAVTPSKT
+305 AVEVAESLARTPSKT
-320 RTSQQRPQGKK
+320 RTSQQQPQGKK

-371 VLATLIGKKAA
+371 VLATLMGKKAA

-389 LGAGKERQVAD
+389 LGAGKERQVAG
-400 IVKRLKAQSQRADSL
+400 IVKRLQAQSQRADSL

-429 DAMVESET
+429 DAMVESEA
-437 LPIAEPEPEPEQNI
+437 LPIAEPEPEPEHNI
-451 LPEPDAELVSTPGM
+451 LPEPDAEFVSTPGM
-465 LLAKAVNKVHGKVD
+465 LLAKAVSKVHGKVD
-479 KISGRVRDNT
+479 KISGRVRDNNS
-489 AEKTASIKIDTEAS
+489 EKTASIKIDTEAS

-508 VQINEALNRLEKRLD
+508 LQINEALDRLEKRLD

-538 QKSEIG
+538 QKSETG
-544 VQAGDAKVEP
+544 VQAGDAKLEP
-554 PDSSTPSLSDQFVQ
+554 PDSSTPSFSDQFVQ
-568 NATEIGETISLE
+568 NATEIGEKISLE
-580 STIPATSSASA
+580 STIPASSSASA

-600 QNLTQDSQL
+600 QNFTQDAQL
-609 AATLAKIYSLA
+609 AATLAKIYNLA

-627 GIGLEDGVDLG
+627 GIALEDGVDLG
-638 EAKLYVTNFDSST
+638 EAKLYVTNLDSST
-651 AVSLKIKE
+651 AVSLKTKE
-659 GEEMFSALQ
+659 GEEMFSAVQ

-693 IFQQAVNQE
+693 IFQQALNQE

-711 NQDEISFTDSQGS
+711 GQDEVSFTDSQGS

-760 NVEVLLCDIPP
+760 NLEVLLCDIPP
-771 EEVENLLSQQQLA
+771 EVVENLLSQQQLA
-784 QNHNSNKQEARKT
+784 PNQNSNKQEARKT
-797 EAEMEI
+797 ETEMEI

>member
-1 MPTKTASRS
+1 MATKTAYRS

-33 RCEKALDYCQE
+33 RCEKALDYCLE

-103 DDYRFTK
+103 DDNRFTK

-126 KKDNLLDELDDEQP
+126 KKDDLLDELEDEEP
-140 SPKSKSKV
+140 SPSKSKT
-148 ATKSKKD
+148 ATKFKKD
-155 DLLDELEDEQPSRRS
+155 DLLDELEDEEPLARAKS
-170 KSQTANKSKKDDL
+170 KTNTQSKKDEIKTW
-183 LDDLEDDEP
+183 EDDEP
-192 SHRSKS
+192 SANSKN
-198 KTNIKSQKDE
+198 KTR
-208 IENSDDDEPSPNSQ
+208 P
-222 TKRRSRKDDVEEL
+222 RKDDLEEL
-235 ESEEPLVKSKALSRS
+235 ESEELLLKSKALTRS
-250 PRDELSQ
+250 PRDELSE
-257 LDEFELEAP
+257 LDEFEVKEP
-266 QPKAKSQTKSH
+266 QPKAKPQTKSH
-277 LQNSDREDL
+277 LQNSEREDL
-286 EEEELSAKSQAKRK
+286 EDEELSAKSQAKRK

-305 PVEIAESLAVTPSKT
+305 AVEARESLAATPSKT

-359 GTTVSGLSGQVA
+359 GTTVSGMSAQVA

-389 LGAGKERQVAD
+389 LGAGKERQVAG
-400 IVKRLKAQSQRADSL
+400 IVKRLQAQSQRADSL

-422 VEADSVA
+422 AEADSMA
-429 DAMVESET
+429 DATVESEA

-451 LPEPDAELVSTPGM
+451 LPEPDAEFVSTPGM
-465 LLAKAVNKVHGKVD
+465 LLAKAVSKVHEKVD
-479 KISGRVRDNT
+479 KISGRVRDNNS
-489 AEKTASIKIDTEAS
+489 EKTASIKIDTEAS

-508 VQINEALNRLEKRLD
+508 LQINEALNRLEKRLD
-523 TLEERIEALENKLSL
+523 TLEERIEALENKVSL
-538 QKSEIG
+538 QSETG
-544 VQAGDAKVEP
+544 VQAADAKVEP

-568 NATEIGETISLE
+568 NATEIGEKISLE
-580 STIPATSSASA
+580 STIPASSSASA

-600 QNLTQDSQL
+600 QNLTQDAQL
-609 AATLAKIYSLA
+609 AATLAKIYNLA

-627 GIGLEDGVDLG
+627 GIALEDGVDLG
-638 EAKLYVTNFDSST
+638 EAKLYITNFDSST
-651 AVSLKIKE
+651 AVSLKTKE
-659 GEEMFSALQ
+659 GEELFSAVQ
-668 DKTGEWK
+668 DKTGEWE

-693 IFQQAVNQE
+693 IFQQALNQE

-711 NQDEISFTDSQGS
+711 GQDEVSFTDFQGS

-771 EEVENLLSQQQLA
+771 EAVENLLSQQQLA

-797 EAEMEI
+797 ETEMEI

>member
-1 MPTKTASRS
+1 MTTKTAYRS

-20 TAEGKKILNYLRN
+20 TAEGKKILNYLKN
-33 RCEKALDYCQE
+33 RCEKALDYCLE

-103 DDYRFTK
+103 DDNRFTK

-126 KKDNLLDELDDEQP
+126 KKDDLLDELEDDEP
-140 SPKSKSKV
+140 SPKPKSKA

-155 DLLDELEDEQPSRRS
+155 DLLDELEDDEPSPS
-170 KSQTANKSKKDDL
+170 KSKTATKFKKDELLDELEDEEPLPRAKSKTNTKSKKDEIKTW
-183 LDDLEDDEP
+183 EDDEP
-192 SHRSKS
+192 SANSTN
-198 KTNIKSQKDE
+198 KTR
-208 IENSDDDEPSPNSQ
+208 P
-222 TKRRSRKDDVEEL
+222 RKDDLEEL
-235 ESEEPLVKSKALSRS
+235 ESEELLLKSKALTRS
-250 PRDELSQ
+250 PRDELSE
-257 LDEFELEAP
+257 LDEFELKEP
-266 QPKAKSQTKSH
+266 QPKAKPQTKSH
-277 LQNSDREDL
+277 LQNSEREDW
-286 EEEELSAKSQAKRK
+286 EDEELSAKSQAKRK

-305 PVEIAESLAVTPSKT
+305 AVEVAESLAATPSKT

-353 SGSEVE
+353 SGNEVE
-359 GTTVSGLSGQVA
+359 GTTVSGMSAQVA

-389 LGAGKERQVAD
+389 LGAGKERQVAG
-400 IVKRLKAQSQRADSL
+400 IVKRLQAQSQRADSL

-422 VEADSVA
+422 VEADSIA
-429 DAMVESET
+429 DAMVESEA
-437 LPIAEPEPEPEQNI
+437 LPIAEPEPAPEQNI
-451 LPEPDAELVSTPGM
+451 LPEPDAEFVSTPGM
-465 LLAKAVNKVHGKVD
+465 LLAKAVSKVHGKVD
-479 KISGRVRDNT
+479 KISGSVRDNNS
-489 AEKTASIKIDTEAS
+489 EKTAAIKIDTEAS

-538 QKSEIG
+538 QSETG
-544 VQAGDAKVEP
+544 VQAADAKVEP

-568 NATEIGETISLE
+568 NGTEIGEKISLE
-580 STIPATSSASA
+580 STIPASSANA

-609 AATLAKIYSLA
+609 AVTLAKIYSLA

-627 GIGLEDGVDLG
+627 GIALEDGVDLG

-651 AVSLKIKE
+651 AVSLKTKE
-659 GEEMFSALQ
+659 GEEMFSAVQ

-693 IFQQAVNQE
+693 IFQQALNQE
-702 RLAEMVKRS
+702 RLGEMVKRS
-711 NQDEISFTDSQGS
+711 GQDEVSFTDFQGS

-771 EEVENLLSQQQLA
+771 EVVENLLSQQQLA

>member
-1 MPTKTASRS
+1 MATKTAYRS

-103 DDYRFTK
+103 DDNRFTK

-126 KKDNLLDELDDEQP
+126 KKDDLLDELDDEQP
-140 SPKSKSKV
+140 SPKSKSKA

-155 DLLDELEDEQPSRRS
+155 DLLDELEDDEPSS
-170 KSQTANKSKKDDL
+170 KSKSKAASKSKRNDL
-183 LDDLEDDEP
+183 LDELEDDEP
-192 SHRSKS
+192 SHRAKS
-198 KTNIKSQKDE
+198 KANTKSKKEE
-208 IENSDDDEPSPNSQ
+208 IENWDDDEPLPNSK
-222 TKRRSRKDDVEEL
+222 TKNKPQEYDLEEL
-235 ESEEPLVKSKALSRS
+235 QSEEPLVKSKALNRS
-250 PRDELSQ
+250 PRNQLSE
-257 LDEFELEAP
+257 LDEFEIEAP

-277 LQNSDREDL
+277 LQNSEREDL
-286 EEEELSAKSQAKRK
+286 SDEELSAKSQTKRK

-305 PVEIAESLAVTPSKT
+305 AVEAAESLAATHSKT

-353 SGSEVE
+353 SGNEVE
-359 GTTVSGLSGQVA
+359 GTTVSGMSAQVA

-389 LGAGKERQVAD
+389 LGAGKERQVAG
-400 IVKRLKAQSQRADSL
+400 IVKRLQAQSQRADSL

-422 VEADSVA
+422 AEADSVA
-429 DAMVESET
+429 DATVESEA

-451 LPEPDAELVSTPGM
+451 LPEPDAEFVSTPGM
-465 LLAKAVNKVHGKVD
+465 LLAKAVSKVHGKVD
-479 KISGRVRDNT
+479 KISGSVRDNT
-489 AEKTASIKIDTEAS
+489 SEKTAAIKIDTEAS

-538 QKSEIG
+538 QSKTG
-544 VQAGDAKVEP
+544 VQAADAKVEP

-568 NATEIGETISLE
+568 NGTEIGEKISLE
-580 STIPATSSASA
+580 STIPASSSASA

-627 GIGLEDGVDLG
+627 GIALEDGVDLG
-638 EAKLYVTNFDSST
+638 EAKLYITNFDSST
-651 AVSLKIKE
+651 AVSLKTKE
-659 GEEMFSALQ
+659 GEELFSAVQ
-668 DKTGEWK
+668 DKTGEWE

-693 IFQQAVNQE
+693 IFQQALNQE

-711 NQDEISFTDSQGS
+711 NQDEVSFTDSQGS

-771 EEVENLLSQQQLA
+771 EVVENLLSQQQLA
-784 QNHNSNKQEARKT
+784 PSQNSNKQEARKT
-797 EAEMEI
+797 EVEMEI

>member
-1 MPTKTASRS
+1 MATKTASRS

-103 DDYRFTK
+103 DDNRFTK

-140 SPKSKSKV
+140 SPKSKSK
-148 ATKSKKD
+148 ATTKSKKD
-155 DLLDELEDEQPSRRS
+155 DLLDELEDDEPSSTS
-170 KSQTANKSKKDDL
+170 KSKAATKSKKDNL
-183 LDDLEDDEP
+183 LDELEDDEP
-192 SHRSKS
+192 SRHSKF
-198 KTNIKSQKDE
+198 KANIKSQKNE
-208 IENSDDDEPSPNSQ
+208 IESWEDDEPSPNYK
-222 TKRRSRKDDVEEL
+222 TKTRPPKDDLEEL
-235 ESEEPLVKSKALSRS
+235 DAEEPLVKSKALNRS
-250 PRDELSQ
+250 PRNQLSE
-257 LDEFELEAP
+257 LDEFEVKEP
-266 QPKAKSQTKSH
+266 QPKAKPQTKSH
-277 LQNSDREDL
+277 LQNSEREDL
-286 EEEELSAKSQAKRK
+286 EDEELSAKSQTKRK

-305 PVEIAESLAVTPSKT
+305 AVEATESLAATPSKT
-320 RTSQQRPQGKK
+320 RTSQQQPQGKK

-359 GTTVSGLSGQVA
+359 GTTVSGLSTQVA
-371 VLATLIGKKAA
+371 VLATLMGKKAA

-389 LGAGKERQVAD
+389 LGAGKERQVAG
-400 IVKRLKAQSQRADSL
+400 IVKRLQAQSQRADSL
-415 SQRVTNL
+415 SQRVTTL

-429 DAMVESET
+429 DAMVESEA

-451 LPEPDAELVSTPGM
+451 LPEPDAEFGSTPGM
-465 LLAKAVNKVHGKVD
+465 LLAKAVSKVHGKVD

-489 AEKTASIKIDTEAS
+489 SEKTAAIKIDTEAS

-538 QKSEIG
+538 QKSETG
-544 VQAGDAKVEP
+544 VQAADAKVEP

-568 NATEIGETISLE
+568 NGTEIGEKISLE
-580 STIPATSSASA
+580 STIPASSANA

-627 GIGLEDGVDLG
+627 GIALEDGVDLG

-651 AVSLKIKE
+651 AVSLKTKE
-659 GEEMFSALQ
+659 GEEMFSAVQ

-680 LKPEEKEELDRLK
+680 LKPEEKEELDRLN
-693 IFQQAVNQE
+693 IFQQALNQE

-711 NQDEISFTDSQGS
+711 NQDEVSFTDSQGS

-771 EEVENLLSQQQLA
+771 EVVENLLSQQQLA
-784 QNHNSNKQEARKT
+784 QNQNSNKQEAKKT
-797 EAEMEI
+797 EVEMEI

>member
-1 MPTKTASRS
+1 MPTKTASRN

-103 DDYRFTK
+103 DDNRFTK

-126 KKDNLLDELDDEQP
+126 KKDDLLDELDDEQR
-140 SPKSKSKV
+140 SPKSKSK
-148 ATKSKKD
+148 AASKSKKD
-155 DLLDELEDEQPSRRS
+155 DLLDELEDEEPSSNS
-170 KSQTANKSKKDDL
+170 KSKAASKSKRNDL
-183 LDDLEDDEP
+183 LDELEDEEP
-192 SHRSKS
+192 LPRAKS
-198 KTNIKSQKDE
+198 KTHTKSKKDE
-208 IENSDDDEPSPNSQ
+208 IENWDDDEPLPNSK
-222 TKRRSRKDDVEEL
+222 TKNKHQEDDL
-235 ESEEPLVKSKALSRS
+235 EKLQSEEPLVKSKALNRS
-250 PRDELSQ
+250 PRNQLSE
-257 LDEFELEAP
+257 LDEFEIEAP

-277 LQNSDREDL
+277 LQNSEREDL
-286 EEEELSAKSQAKRK
+286 SDEELSAKSQTKRK

-305 PVEIAESLAVTPSKT
+305 AVEAAESLAATHSKT
-320 RTSQQRPQGKK
+320 RASQQRPQGKK

-353 SGSEVE
+353 SGNEVE
-359 GTTVSGLSGQVA
+359 GTTVSGMSAQVA

-400 IVKRLKAQSQRADSL
+400 IVKRLKAQSQRAGSL

-422 VEADSVA
+422 VEADSIA
-429 DAMVESET
+429 DAMVESEA
-437 LPIAEPEPEPEQNI
+437 LPIAEPEPAPEQNI
-451 LPEPDAELVSTPGM
+451 LPEPDAEFVSTPGM
-465 LLAKAVNKVHGKVD
+465 LLAKAVSKVHGKVD
-479 KISGRVRDNT
+479 KISGSVRDNT
-489 AEKTASIKIDTEAS
+489 SEKTAAIKIDTEAS

-508 VQINEALNRLEKRLD
+508 VQINEALNRLQKRLD

-538 QKSEIG
+538 QSETG
-544 VQAGDAKVEP
+544 VQAADAKVEP
-554 PDSSTPSLSDQFVQ
+554 PDSSTQALSDQFVQ
-568 NATEIGETISLE
+568 NGTEIDEKISLE
-580 STIPATSSASA
+580 STIPASSSASA

-627 GIGLEDGVDLG
+627 GIALEDGVDLG

-651 AVSLKIKE
+651 AVNLKTKE
-659 GEEMFSALQ
+659 GEEMFSAVQ

-693 IFQQAVNQE
+693 IFQQALNQE

-711 NQDEISFTDSQGS
+711 NQDEVSFTDSQGS

-749 EIVFEASLQKG
+749 EIVFDASLQKG

-771 EEVENLLSQQQLA
+771 EVVENLLSQQQLA
-784 QNHNSNKQEARKT
+784 QNQNSNKQEARKT
-797 EAEMEI
+797 EVEMEI

>member
-1 MPTKTASRS
+1 MATKTAYRS

-33 RCEKALDYCQE
+33 RCEKALDYCLE

-103 DDYRFTK
+103 DDNRFTK

-126 KKDNLLDELDDEQP
+126 KKD
-140 SPKSKSKV
+140 
-148 ATKSKKD
+148 
-155 DLLDELEDEQPSRRS
+155 DLLDELEDEEPDPS
-170 KSQTANKSKKDDL
+170 KSKTATKFKKDELLDELEDEEPLPRAKSKTNTKSKKDEIKTW
-183 LDDLEDDEP
+183 EDDEP
-192 SHRSKS
+192 SANSKN
-198 KTNIKSQKDE
+198 KTR
-208 IENSDDDEPSPNSQ
+208 P
-222 TKRRSRKDDVEEL
+222 RKDDLEEL
-235 ESEEPLVKSKALSRS
+235 ESEELLLKSKALTRS
-250 PRDELSQ
+250 PRDELSE
-257 LDEFELEAP
+257 LDEFELKEP
-266 QPKAKSQTKSH
+266 QSKAKPQTKSH
-277 LQNSDREDL
+277 LQNSEREDL
-286 EEEELSAKSQAKRK
+286 EDEELSTKSQAKRK

-305 PVEIAESLAVTPSKT
+305 AVEVAESLARTPSKT

-359 GTTVSGLSGQVA
+359 GTTVSGLSTQVA
-371 VLATLIGKKAA
+371 VLATLMGKKAA

-429 DAMVESET
+429 DAMVESEG
-437 LPIAEPEPEPEQNI
+437 LPIAEPKLEPEQNI
-451 LPEPDAELVSTPGM
+451 LPEPDAEFVSTPGM
-465 LLAKAVNKVHGKVD
+465 LLAKAVSKVHGKVD
-479 KISGRVRDNT
+479 KISGRVRDNNS
-489 AEKTASIKIDTEAS
+489 EKTASIKIDTEAS

-538 QKSEIG
+538 QKSETG
-544 VQAGDAKVEP
+544 VQAGDAKLEP

-568 NATEIGETISLE
+568 NATEIDEKISLE
-580 STIPATSSASA
+580 STIPASNSASA

-600 QNLTQDSQL
+600 QNLTQDAQL

-627 GIGLEDGVDLG
+627 GIVLEDGVDLG
-638 EAKLYVTNFDSST
+638 EAKLYVTNFDFST
-651 AVSLKIKE
+651 AVSLKTKE
-659 GEEMFSALQ
+659 GEELFSAVQ

-675 VTNDF
+675 VTNDL

-693 IFQQAVNQE
+693 IFQQALNQE

-711 NQDEISFTDSQGS
+711 NQDEVSFTDSQGS

-760 NVEVLLCDIPP
+760 NLEVLLCDIPP
-771 EEVENLLSQQQLA
+771 EVVENLLSQQQLA
-784 QNHNSNKQEARKT
+784 PNQNSNKQEARKT

>member
-1 MPTKTASRS
+1 MATKTAYRS

-33 RCEKALDYCQE
+33 RCEKALDYCLE

-95 MMEHLGEP
+95 MMEYLGEP
-103 DDYRFTK
+103 DDNRFTK

-126 KKDNLLDELDDEQP
+126 KKDDLLDELDEEQP
-140 SPKSKSKV
+140 SPKSKSK
-148 ATKSKKD
+148 AGTKSKKD
-155 DLLDELEDEQPSRRS
+155 DLLDELEDDKPSRRS

-192 SHRSKS
+192 SHQSKS
-198 KTNIKSQKDE
+198 KANIKSKKDE
-208 IENSDDDEPSPNSQ
+208 IENSEDDEPSPNSQ
-222 TKRRSRKDDVEEL
+222 TKRRPRKDDVEEL

-250 PRDELSQ
+250 PRDELSE
-257 LDEFELEAP
+257 LDEFEVKKP
-266 QPKAKSQTKSH
+266 QPKAKPQTKSH
-277 LQNSDREDL
+277 LQNYEREDL
-286 EEEELSAKSQAKRK
+286 EDEELSAKSQAKRK

-305 PVEIAESLAVTPSKT
+305 AVEVAESLARTPLKT

-359 GTTVSGLSGQVA
+359 GTTVSGLSTQVA
-371 VLATLIGKKAA
+371 VLATLMGKKAA

-389 LGAGKERQVAD
+389 LGAGKERQVVG

-429 DAMVESET
+429 DARVESEA
-437 LPIAEPEPEPEQNI
+437 LPIAEPKPEPEQNI
-451 LPEPDAELVSTPGM
+451 LPEPDAEFVSTPGM
-465 LLAKAVNKVHGKVD
+465 LLAKAVSKVHGKVD
-479 KISGRVRDNT
+479 KISGRVRDNNY
-489 AEKTASIKIDTEAS
+489 EKTASIKIDTEAS

-538 QKSEIG
+538 QKSETG
-544 VQAGDAKVEP
+544 VQAGDAKLEP
-554 PDSSTPSLSDQFVQ
+554 PDSSTPSLSDEFVQ
-568 NATEIGETISLE
+568 NGTEIGEKISLE
-580 STIPATSSASA
+580 STIPASSASA

-600 QNLTQDSQL
+600 QNLTQDAQL

-627 GIGLEDGVDLG
+627 GIALEDGVDFG
-638 EAKLYVTNFDSST
+638 QAKLYVTNFDFST
-651 AVSLKIKE
+651 AVSLKTKE
-659 GEEMFSALQ
+659 GEELFSAVQ
-668 DKTGEWK
+668 DKTGEWE

-693 IFQQAVNQE
+693 IFQQALNQE

-711 NQDEISFTDSQGS
+711 GQDEVSFTDSQGS

-760 NVEVLLCDIPP
+760 NLEVLLCDIPP
-771 EEVENLLSQQQLA
+771 EVVENLLSQQQLA
-784 QNHNSNKQEARKT
+784 PNQNSNKQEARKT
-797 EAEMEI
+797 ETEMEI

>member
-1 MPTKTASRS
+1 MAIKTASRS

-20 TAEGKKILNYLRN
+20 TAEGKKILNYLKN
-33 RCEKALDYCQE
+33 RCEKALDYCLE

-103 DDYRFTK
+103 DDNRFTK
-110 TGIEALLDSPR
+110 TGIEALLDSTR
-121 TKTRS
+121 TKNRS
-126 KKDNLLDELDDEQP
+126 KKDDLLDELDDEPSPKPKSQAASKSKKDDLLDELEDDEP
-140 SPKSKSKV
+140 SPKSKHK
-148 ATKSKKD
+148 AANQSKKD
-155 DLLDELEDEQPSRRS
+155 DLLDELEDEQPSRRAKS
-170 KSQTANKSKKDDL
+170 KANTKSKKD
-183 LDDLEDDEP
+183 
-192 SHRSKS
+192 
-198 KTNIKSQKDE
+198 E
-208 IENSDDDEPSPNSQ
+208 IEFEDDDEPSPKSQ
-222 TKRRSRKDDVEEL
+222 TKNRPRTDDLQKLEAEER
-235 ESEEPLVKSKALSRS
+235 PLKSKALNRS
-250 PRDELSQ
+250 LRNELSE
-257 LDEFELEAP
+257 LDEFEIEAP
-266 QPKAKSQTKSH
+266 QPQTKSPTKSH
-277 LQNSDREDL
+277 IQNSEREDL
-286 EEEELSAKSQAKRK
+286 EEEEISSKSQPKRK
-300 LQTDE
+300 LQAE
-305 PVEIAESLAVTPSKT
+305 QAVEVAESLAATPSKT
-320 RTSQQRPQGKK
+320 RTSPQRPQGKN

-353 SGSEVE
+353 SGSEIE
-359 GTTVSGLSGQVA
+359 GTTVSGISAQVA

-389 LGAGKERQVAD
+389 VGAGKERQVAD

-429 DAMVESET
+429 GTTVESEA

-451 LPEPDAELVSTPGM
+451 LPEPDAEVVSTPAM
-465 LLAKAVNKVHGKVD
+465 LLAKAVSKVHGKVD
-479 KISGRVRDNT
+479 KISGSVRDNNS
-489 AEKTASIKIDTEAS
+489 EKMAAINIDIQAS

-538 QKSEIG
+538 QSETG
-544 VQAGDAKVEP
+544 VQAAEAKVEP
-554 PDSSTPSLSDQFVQ
+554 PDSSTPSLSDQLVQ
-568 NATEIGETISLE
+568 NETEIGEKLSLE

-591 TAKKITVTA
+591 TAKKITMTA
-600 QNLTQDSQL
+600 PNLTQDSQL

-627 GIGLEDGVDLG
+627 GFALKDGVDLG
-638 EAKLYVTNFDSST
+638 EAKLSVTNLDSSNV
-651 AVSLKIKE
+651 VSLKTKE
-659 GEEMFSALQ
+659 GEELFSALQ
-668 DKTGEWK
+668 EKTGEWK
-675 VTNDF
+675 VINDF

-693 IFQQAVNQE
+693 IFQQALNQE
-702 RLAEMVKRS
+702 RLAEMVQRS
-711 NQDEISFTDSQGS
+711 GQEEVSFIDSQGS

-771 EEVENLLSQQQLA
+771 EAVENLLSQQQLE
-784 QNHNSNKQEARKT
+784 QNQNSHKQEARKT
-797 EAEMEI
+797 DTQMEI

>member
-1 MPTKTASRS
+1 MATKTAYRS

-33 RCEKALDYCQE
+33 RCEKALDYCLE

-103 DDYRFTK
+103 DDNRFTK
-110 TGIEALLDSPR
+110 TGIEALLDSPQ
-121 TKTRS
+121 TKIRS
-126 KKDNLLDELDDEQP
+126 KKDDLLEELEDEEP
-140 SPKSKSKV
+140 SPSKSKT
-148 ATKSKKD
+148 ATKFKKD
-155 DLLDELEDEQPSRRS
+155 DLLDELEDEEPLPRAKS
-170 KSQTANKSKKDDL
+170 KTNTKSKKAEIKTW
-183 LDDLEDDEP
+183 EDDEP
-192 SHRSKS
+192 SANSKN
-198 KTNIKSQKDE
+198 KT
-208 IENSDDDEPSPNSQ
+208 
-222 TKRRSRKDDVEEL
+222 RHRKDDLEEL
-235 ESEEPLVKSKALSRS
+235 ESEELLLKSKPLTRS
-250 PRDELSQ
+250 PRDELSE
-257 LDEFELEAP
+257 LDEFEVKEP
-266 QPKAKSQTKSH
+266 QPKAKPQTKSH
-277 LQNSDREDL
+277 LQNSEREDL
-286 EEEELSAKSQAKRK
+286 EDEELSAKSQAKRK

-305 PVEIAESLAVTPSKT
+305 AVEVAESLARTPSKT

-371 VLATLIGKKAA
+371 VLATLMGKKAA

-389 LGAGKERQVAD
+389 LGAGKERQVAG
-400 IVKRLKAQSQRADSL
+400 IVKRLQAQSQRADSL

-429 DAMVESET
+429 DAMVESEA
-437 LPIAEPEPEPEQNI
+437 LPIAEPEPEPEHNI
-451 LPEPDAELVSTPGM
+451 LPEPDAEFVSTPGM
-465 LLAKAVNKVHGKVD
+465 LLAKAVSKVHGKVD
-479 KISGRVRDNT
+479 KISGRVTDNNS
-489 AEKTASIKIDTEAS
+489 EKTASIKIDTEAS

-523 TLEERIEALENKLSL
+523 TLEQRIEALENKLSL
-538 QKSEIG
+538 QKSETG
-544 VQAGDAKVEP
+544 VQAGEAQLEP

-580 STIPATSSASA
+580 STIPASSANA

-627 GIGLEDGVDLG
+627 GIALENGVDLG
-638 EAKLYVTNFDSST
+638 EAKLYVTNFDFST
-651 AVSLKIKE
+651 AVSLKTKE
-659 GEEMFSALQ
+659 GEELFSAVQ

-693 IFQQAVNQE
+693 IFQQAFNQE

-711 NQDEISFTDSQGS
+711 NQDEVSFTDSQGS

-760 NVEVLLCDIPP
+760 NLEVLLCDIPP
-771 EEVENLLSQQQLA
+771 EVVENLLSQQQLA
-784 QNHNSNKQEARKT
+784 PNQNSNKQEARKT
-797 EAEMEI
+797 EVEMEI

>member
-1 MPTKTASRS
+1 MATKTAYRS

-33 RCEKALDYCQE
+33 RCEKALDYCLE

-103 DDYRFTK
+103 DDNRFTK

-126 KKDNLLDELDDEQP
+126 KKDALLDELDDEQP
-140 SPKSKSKV
+140 SPKSKSK
-148 ATKSKKD
+148 AASKSKKD
-155 DLLDELEDEQPSRRS
+155 DLLDELEDDKPSS
-170 KSQTANKSKKDDL
+170 KSKSKAASKSKKNDL
-183 LDDLEDDEP
+183 FDELEDDEP
-192 SHRSKS
+192 SHIAKS
-198 KTNIKSQKDE
+198 KANTKSKKDE
-208 IENSDDDEPSPNSQ
+208 IENWDDDEPVPNSK
-222 TKRRSRKDDVEEL
+222 TKNKHQEDDLEEL
-235 ESEEPLVKSKALSRS
+235 QSEEPLVKSKALNRS
-250 PRDELSQ
+250 PRNQLNE
-257 LDEFELEAP
+257 LDEFEIEAP
-266 QPKAKSQTKSH
+266 QSKAKSQTKSH
-277 LQNSDREDL
+277 LQNSEREDL
-286 EEEELSAKSQAKRK
+286 SDEELSAKSQTKRK

-305 PVEIAESLAVTPSKT
+305 AVEFAESLARTPSKT

-359 GTTVSGLSGQVA
+359 GTTVSGLSTQVA
-371 VLATLIGKKAA
+371 VLATLMGKKAA

-389 LGAGKERQVAD
+389 LEAGKERQVTG
-400 IVKRLKAQSQRADSL
+400 IVKRLQAQSQRADSL

-422 VEADSVA
+422 VEADSIA
-429 DAMVESET
+429 DAMVESEA
-437 LPIAEPEPEPEQNI
+437 LPIAEPEPAPEQNI
-451 LPEPDAELVSTPGM
+451 LPEPDAEFVSTPGM
-465 LLAKAVNKVHGKVD
+465 LLAKAVSKVHGKVD

-489 AEKTASIKIDTEAS
+489 SEKTAAIKIDTEAS

-538 QKSEIG
+538 QKSETG
-544 VQAGDAKVEP
+544 VQAGDAKLEP

-568 NATEIGETISLE
+568 NGTEIGKKKSLE
-580 STIPATSSASA
+580 STIPASSANA

-600 QNLTQDSQL
+600 QNLIQDAQL
-609 AATLAKIYSLA
+609 AATLAKIYNLA

-627 GIGLEDGVDLG
+627 GIALEDGVDLG
-638 EAKLYVTNFDSST
+638 EAKLYITNFDSST
-651 AVSLKIKE
+651 AVSLKTKE
-659 GEEMFSALQ
+659 GEELFSAVQ

-693 IFQQAVNQE
+693 IFQQALNQE

-711 NQDEISFTDSQGS
+711 NQDEVSFTDSQGS
-724 RLDFEVEFSDKSKSK
+724 RLDFEVEFNDKSKSK

-771 EEVENLLSQQQLA
+771 EVVENLLSQQQLA
-784 QNHNSNKQEARKT
+784 PNQNSNKQEARKT
-797 EAEMEI
+797 ETEMEI

>member
-1 MPTKTASRS
+1 MATKTASRS

-33 RCEKALDYCQE
+33 RCEKALDYCLE

-103 DDYRFTK
+103 DDNRFTK

-140 SPKSKSKV
+140 SPKSKSKATTKSKKDDLLNELEDDEPSSTSKSKA

-155 DLLDELEDEQPSRRS
+155 DLLDELEDDEPSRRS
-170 KSQTANKSKKDDL
+170 KFKANTKSQKNEIESW
-183 LDDLEDDEP
+183 EDDEP
-192 SHRSKS
+192 SPH
-198 KTNIKSQKDE
+198 
-208 IENSDDDEPSPNSQ
+208 SQ
-222 TKRRSRKDDVEEL
+222 TKTRPPKDDLEEL
-235 ESEEPLVKSKALSRS
+235 DSEEPLVKSKALNRS
-250 PRDELSQ
+250 PRNQLSE
-257 LDEFELEAP
+257 LDEFEVKEP
-266 QPKAKSQTKSH
+266 QPKAKPQTKSH
-277 LQNSDREDL
+277 LQNSEREDL
-286 EEEELSAKSQAKRK
+286 EDEELSAKSQAKRK

-305 PVEIAESLAVTPSKT
+305 AVEVAESLARTPSKT

-353 SGSEVE
+353 SGNEVE
-359 GTTVSGLSGQVA
+359 GTTVSGMSGQVA

-389 LGAGKERQVAD
+389 LGAVQERQVAG
-400 IVKRLKAQSQRADSL
+400 IVKRLQAQSQRADSL

-429 DAMVESET
+429 DAMVESEA
-437 LPIAEPEPEPEQNI
+437 LPIAEPKPEPEQNI
-451 LPEPDAELVSTPGM
+451 LPEPDAEFVSTPGM
-465 LLAKAVNKVHGKVD
+465 LLAKAVSKVHGKVD
-479 KISGRVRDNT
+479 KISGSVRDNT
-489 AEKTASIKIDTEAS
+489 SEKTAAIKIDTEAS

-538 QKSEIG
+538 QKSETG
-544 VQAGDAKVEP
+544 VQAGDAKLEP

-568 NATEIGETISLE
+568 NGTEIGEKISLE
-580 STIPATSSASA
+580 STIPASSANA

-627 GIGLEDGVDLG
+627 GIALEDGVDLG

-651 AVSLKIKE
+651 AVSLKTKE
-659 GEEMFSALQ
+659 GEELFSAVQ
-668 DKTGEWK
+668 DKTGEWE

-693 IFQQAVNQE
+693 IFQQALNQE

-711 NQDEISFTDSQGS
+711 GQDEVSFTDSQGS

-771 EEVENLLSQQQLA
+771 EVVENLLSQQQLA
-784 QNHNSNKQEARKT
+784 QNQNSNKQEAKKT
-797 EAEMEI
+797 EVEMEI

>member
-1 MPTKTASRS
+1 MATKTASRS

-103 DDYRFTK
+103 DDNRFTK
-110 TGIEALLDSPR
+110 TGIEALLDSTR
-121 TKTRS
+121 TKNRS
-126 KKDNLLDELDDEQP
+126 KKDDLLDELDDEP
-140 SPKSKSKV
+140 SPKPKAQAASKSKKDDLLDELEDDEPSSKSKHK
-148 ATKSKKD
+148 AANQSKKD
-155 DLLDELEDEQPSRRS
+155 DLLDELEDEQPSRRAKS
-170 KSQTANKSKKDDL
+170 KSHTKSKKD
-183 LDDLEDDEP
+183 
-192 SHRSKS
+192 
-198 KTNIKSQKDE
+198 E
-208 IENSDDDEPSPNSQ
+208 IEFEDDDEPSPKSQ
-222 TKRRSRKDDVEEL
+222 TKNRPRIDDLQKLEPEER
-235 ESEEPLVKSKALSRS
+235 PLKSKALNRS
-250 PRDELSQ
+250 LSNELSE
-257 LDEFELEAP
+257 LDEFEIEAP
-266 QPKAKSQTKSH
+266 QPQAKSPTKSH
-277 LQNSDREDL
+277 IQNSDREDL
-286 EEEELSAKSQAKRK
+286 EETEISSKSQTKRK

-305 PVEIAESLAVTPSKT
+305 AVEAAESLAATPSKS
-320 RTSQQRPQGKK
+320 RTSPQRPQGKN

-353 SGSEVE
+353 SGNEVE

-371 VLATLIGKKAA
+371 VLATLMGKKAA

-422 VEADSVA
+422 AEADSIVNA
-429 DAMVESET
+429 TVESEA
-437 LPIAEPEPEPEQNI
+437 LPVAEPEPEPEQNI
-451 LPEPDAELVSTPGM
+451 LPEPDAEFVSTPGM
-465 LLAKAVNKVHGKVD
+465 LLAKAVSKVHGKVD
-479 KISGRVRDNT
+479 KISGSVRDNNS
-489 AEKTASIKIDTEAS
+489 EKIVAIKIDTEAS

-523 TLEERIEALENKLSL
+523 TLEQRIEALENKLSL
-538 QKSEIG
+538 QSETG
-544 VQAGDAKVEP
+544 VQAADAKVEP

-580 STIPATSSASA
+580 STIPASSANA

-600 QNLTQDSQL
+600 QNITQDAQL

-620 EEEANAE
+620 EEEASAE

-651 AVSLKIKE
+651 AVSLKTKE
-659 GEEMFSALQ
+659 GEELFSAVQ
-668 DKTGEWK
+668 DKTGEWE

-693 IFQQAVNQE
+693 IFQQALNQE

-711 NQDEISFTDSQGS
+711 GQDEVSFTDSQGS

-760 NVEVLLCDIPP
+760 NLEVLLCDIPP
-771 EEVENLLSQQQLA
+771 EVVENLLSQQQLV
-784 QNHNSNKQEARKT
+784 QNQNSNKQEARKT
-797 EAEMEI
+797 ETEMEI

>member
-1 MPTKTASRS
+1 MATKTAYRS

-33 RCEKALDYCQE
+33 RCEKALDYCLE

-72 VKHNGLVLSLSDRPE
+72 VKHNGLVLSLSARPE

-103 DDYRFTK
+103 DDNRFTK

-126 KKDNLLDELDDEQP
+126 KKDDLLDELEDEEP
-140 SPKSKSKV
+140 SPSKSKT
-148 ATKSKKD
+148 ATKFKKD
-155 DLLDELEDEQPSRRS
+155 DLLDELEDEEPLPRAKS
-170 KSQTANKSKKDDL
+170 KTNTKSKKDEIKTW
-183 LDDLEDDEP
+183 EDDEP
-192 SHRSKS
+192 SANSKN
-198 KTNIKSQKDE
+198 KTR
-208 IENSDDDEPSPNSQ
+208 P
-222 TKRRSRKDDVEEL
+222 RKDDLEEL
-235 ESEEPLVKSKALSRS
+235 ESEELLLKSKALTRS
-250 PRDELSQ
+250 ARDELSE
-257 LDEFELEAP
+257 LDEFELKEP
-266 QPKAKSQTKSH
+266 QSKAKPQTKSH
-277 LQNSDREDL
+277 LQNYEREDL
-286 EEEELSAKSQAKRK
+286 EDEELSAKSQAKRK

-305 PVEIAESLAVTPSKT
+305 AVEVAESLARTPSKT

-353 SGSEVE
+353 SGNEVE
-359 GTTVSGLSGQVA
+359 GTTVSGMSAQVA

-389 LGAGKERQVAD
+389 LGAGKERQVAG
-400 IVKRLKAQSQRADSL
+400 IVKRLQAQSQRADSL

-422 VEADSVA
+422 AEADSIA
-429 DAMVESET
+429 DAMVESEA

-451 LPEPDAELVSTPGM
+451 LPKPDAEFVSTPGM
-465 LLAKAVNKVHGKVD
+465 LLAKAVSKVHGKVD
-479 KISGRVRDNT
+479 KISGSVRDNT
-489 AEKTASIKIDTEAS
+489 SEKTAAIKIDTEAS

-508 VQINEALNRLEKRLD
+508 VQINEALNRLEKRLN

-538 QKSEIG
+538 QSETG
-544 VQAGDAKVEP
+544 VQAADAKVEP
-554 PDSSTPSLSDQFVQ
+554 PDSSTQALSDQFVQ
-568 NATEIGETISLE
+568 NGTEIDEKISLE
-580 STIPATSSASA
+580 STIPASSSASA

-600 QNLTQDSQL
+600 QNFTQDSQL

-627 GIGLEDGVDLG
+627 GIALEDGVDLG

-651 AVSLKIKE
+651 AVSLKTKE
-659 GEEMFSALQ
+659 GEEMFSAVQ
-668 DKTGEWK
+668 NKTGEWK

-693 IFQQAVNQE
+693 IFQQVLNQE

-711 NQDEISFTDSQGS
+711 GQDEVSFTDAQGS

-760 NVEVLLCDIPP
+760 NLEVLLCDIPP
-771 EEVENLLSQQQLA
+771 EVVENLLSQQQLA
-784 QNHNSNKQEARKT
+784 QNPNSNKQEARKT
-797 EAEMEI
+797 ETEMEI

>member
-1 MPTKTASRS
+1 MATKTAYRS

-33 RCEKALDYCQE
+33 RCEKALDYCLE
-44 NGLTSVEDFADAIE
+44 NGLTSVEDFADVIE

-103 DDYRFTK
+103 DDNRFTK

-126 KKDNLLDELDDEQP
+126 KKDDLLDELEDEEP
-140 SPKSKSKV
+140 SPSKSKT
-148 ATKSKKD
+148 ATKFKKD
-155 DLLDELEDEQPSRRS
+155 DLLDELEDEEPLPRAKS
-170 KSQTANKSKKDDL
+170 KTNTKSKKD
-183 LDDLEDDEP
+183 EIKTWEYDEP
-192 SHRSKS
+192 SANSKN
-198 KTNIKSQKDE
+198 KTR
-208 IENSDDDEPSPNSQ
+208 P
-222 TKRRSRKDDVEEL
+222 RKDDLEEL
-235 ESEEPLVKSKALSRS
+235 ESEELLLKSKALTRS
-250 PRDELSQ
+250 PRDELSE
-257 LDEFELEAP
+257 LDEFELKEP
-266 QPKAKSQTKSH
+266 QSKAKPQTKSH
-277 LQNSDREDL
+277 LQNYEREDL
-286 EEEELSAKSQAKRK
+286 SDEELSAKSQAKRK

-305 PVEIAESLAVTPSKT
+305 AVEFAESLARTPSKT

-359 GTTVSGLSGQVA
+359 GTTVSGLSTQVA
-371 VLATLIGKKAA
+371 VLATLMGKKAA

-389 LGAGKERQVAD
+389 LGAVQERQVAG
-400 IVKRLKAQSQRADSL
+400 IVKRLQAQSQRADSL

-422 VEADSVA
+422 AEADSMA
-429 DAMVESET
+429 DATVESEA
-437 LPIAEPEPEPEQNI
+437 LPIAEPEPEPEQKI
-451 LPEPDAELVSTPGM
+451 LPEPDAEFVSTPGM
-465 LLAKAVNKVHGKVD
+465 LLAKAVSKVHGKVD
-479 KISGRVRDNT
+479 KISGRVRDNNS
-489 AEKTASIKIDTEAS
+489 EKTASIKIDTEAS

-523 TLEERIEALENKLSL
+523 TLEERIEALENKVSL
-538 QKSEIG
+538 QSETG
-544 VQAGDAKVEP
+544 VQAADAKVEP

-568 NATEIGETISLE
+568 NGTEIGEKISLE
-580 STIPATSSASA
+580 STIPASSSASA

-600 QNLTQDSQL
+600 QNLTQNSQL

-627 GIGLEDGVDLG
+627 GIALEDGVDLG

-651 AVSLKIKE
+651 AVSLKTKE
-659 GEEMFSALQ
+659 GEEMFSAVQ

-693 IFQQAVNQE
+693 IFQQALNQE

-711 NQDEISFTDSQGS
+711 NQDEVSFTDSQGS

-739 GTVKGFNSHS
+739 GTVKCFNSHS

-771 EEVENLLSQQQLA
+771 EVVENLLSQQQLA
-784 QNHNSNKQEARKT
+784 QNQNSNKQEAIKT
-797 EAEMEI
+797 EVEMEI